1 MNGQGSLFF
10 RSMGMI
16 NIKRDFKRNKMIY
29 FLVLPVVLYFFI
41 FSYIPMAGIVMAF
54 ENFTPKGGVFGSEW
68 VGLANFTDFFSSV
81 YFTRVLGNTFLIS
94 FFGFVFGFP
103 APVLFALLLNEV
115 GNKLFKRTV
124 QTISYMP
131 HFISLVVICGI
142 IADFT
147 ASTGVVTDIFVA
159 LGGQRDN
166 LLGKAELFRT
176 IYIASDIWQ
185 SVGFGSIIYLAALSS
200 IDQELYQAAYLDG
213 AGRLRQTWHITLPG
227 IASTIIILIILR
239 LGLMLSVGFEK
250 IILLYSPVT
259 YETADVIS
267 SFVYRKGLQE
277 FSYGYSTAVG
287 LFNSVINTV
296 LLVTTNALSKKF
308 SETSLF

>member
-1 MNGQGSLFF
+1 
-10 RSMGMI
+10 MI

-29 FLVLPVVLYFFI
+29 FLVLPVVIYFFV

-54 ENFTPKGGVFGSEW
+54 ENFTPRGGVFGSEW
-68 VGLANFTDFFSSV
+68 VGIKNFIDFFTSI
-81 YFTRVLGNTFLIS
+81 YFTRVLSNTFLIS
-94 FFGFVFGFP
+94 FYGFVFGFP

-115 GNKLFKRTV
+115 GNRLFKRTV

-147 ASTGVVTDIFVA
+147 TSTGVITDIFVA
-159 LGGQRDN
+159 LGGQRDS

-185 SVGFGSIIYLAALSS
+185 NIGFGSIIYLAALSS

-227 IASTIIILIILR
+227 IASTIIILMILR
-239 LGLMLSVGFEK
+239 LGLMLSVGYEK